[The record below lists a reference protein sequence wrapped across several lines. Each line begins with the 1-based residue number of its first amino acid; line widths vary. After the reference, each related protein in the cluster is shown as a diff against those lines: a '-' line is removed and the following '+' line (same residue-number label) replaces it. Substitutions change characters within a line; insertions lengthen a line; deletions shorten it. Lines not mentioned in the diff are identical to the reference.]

1 MAKDKKTIYIMLPVV
16 LLVWAFVFYQL
27 YGYFFSEPHYLVNE
41 TSIKVAYDK
50 IKEDSF
56 TIVADYRDPFLGGR
70 AAAESNNSEGSSNIN
85 TKPKSN
91 AATNHDNNLWPII
104 NYKGMIK
111 NNNSNKRIGI
121 IVING
126 SEHVVN
132 QGSVINEIVVE
143 NIEKNQIKVRYQK
156 EHKIIS
162 K

>member
-41 TSIKVAYDK
+41 TTVKVAYDK
-50 IKEDSF
+50 IKDDSF
-56 TIVADYRDPFLGGR
+56 TIVADYRDPFLGSR
-70 AAAESNNSEGSSNIN
+70 AAERNNHESSSNMN
-85 TKPKSN
+85 TIPKSKV
-91 AATNHDNNLWPII
+91 ATNHDKNIWPII

-126 SEHVVN
+126 SEHLVKK
-132 QGSVINEIVVE
+132 GSIINEIAIVE
-143 NIEKNQIKVRYQK
+143 IDKTQIKVRFQN
-156 EHKIIS
+156 ENKIIS